1 MLIIT
6 CWPQIRNFVVK
17 IIPAGYLNCSRVI
30 INVVCIR
37 HVYFFKLKPKHNMDT
52 KLLDVKDNV
61 NARQFEVKID
71 GLLAK
76 VEYMMGGNKIFLTHT
91 EVPPALEGQGI
102 AAALVERVL
111 EIVEERKLKMVPLCP
126 YVATYLRKHP
136 EWKRL
141 LAHGINV

>member
-1 MLIIT
+1 
-6 CWPQIRNFVVK
+6 
-17 IIPAGYLNCSRVI
+17 
-30 INVVCIR
+30 
-37 HVYFFKLKPKHNMDT
+37 MDT

-91 EVPPALEGQGI
+91 EVPPALEGKGI
-102 AAALVERVL
+102 ASALVERVL